1 MLSREGNQVPQISPQ
16 SRSDDVRHMFSRI
29 ANHYDRA
36 NRWMTWGQDVKWR
49 REVLRLAQLPA
60 GGSLLDVGSGT
71 GDLASNA
78 LQFDH
83 PGFIVAA
90 DFTTEMIQVG
100 RSRQG
105 GGSICWVNA
114 DAMRL
119 PFPPGSFDAVVSG
132 YLLRNVVD
140 LGRTL
145 AEQYRLL
152 KWGGRM
158 VNLDTSPPPGDLWHL
173 PTRLYLRH
181 VIPMI
186 GRLVSGES
194 DAYSYLSQ
202 TTERFASA
210 DNLAVEMEKV
220 GFREVKYRRFM
231 GGSMAI
237 HWGVKLP
244 GQ

>member
-1 MLSREGNQVPQISPQ
+1 MNEFDIDKRALR
-16 SRSDDVRHMFSRI
+16 RAFSR
-29 ANHYDRA
+29 AALQYDA
-36 NRWMTWGQDVKWR
+36 AAVMQ
-49 REVLRLAQLPA
+49 REVCRRMLERLDYIKQKPA
-60 GGSLLDVGSGT
+60 TVLDVGSGT
-71 GDLASNA
+71 GDLALNA

-83 PGFIVAA
+83 PGFIVGA
-90 DFTTEMIQVG
+90 DFTTEMMQVG
-100 RSRQG
+100 RGRQG

-158 VNLDTSPPPGDLWHL
+158 VSLDTSPPTGDLWHL
-173 PTRLYLRH
+173 PTRLYLHH
-181 VIPMI
+181 VIPLI

-210 DNLAVEMEKV
+210 DNLAVELERV
-220 GFREVKYRRFM
+220 GFREVEYRRFM

-237 HWGVKLP
+237 HWGSK
-244 GQ
+244 